1 MSDHTFVP
9 DEIEARV
16 RTFLTNEVIVDE
28 AVQLDGSTPLLSG
41 LVDSI
46 GLMELVSF
54 LEDEFGITLENQDVD
69 AVNFRTVSDIAQLV
83 SRRMR
88 ER

>member
-1 MSDHTFVP
+1 MSEHAFAP
-9 DEIEARV
+9 EEIEARV
-16 RTFLTNEVIVDE
+16 RTFLSNEVIVDD

-46 GLMELVSF
+46 GLMELVSY
-54 LEDEFGITLENQDVD
+54 LEDEFGVTLENQDVD
-69 AVNFRTVSDIAQLV
+69 AANFRTVGDIARLIG
-83 SRRMR
+83 RRMR